1 MHKNY
6 RKDVDKKI
14 AFIRKAAKGFL
25 KIDKF
30 GKDMKYLYHDIK
42 PTKRGDSV
50 IARIYQ
56 PSTTASICVP
66 IPTKVVEDQTKVKLR
81 YRKTERG

>member
-1 MHKNY
+1 MVKTIKETISN
-6 RKDVDKKI
+6 KI
-14 AFIRKAAKGFL
+14 SFIRKVAKGFL

-30 GKDMKYLYHDIK
+30 GKDMKYAYHDIK

-66 IPTKVVEDQTKVKLR
+66 IPTKVVEDQTKVKSR